1 VAGGGSGKGFW
12 LTGSSDPC
20 KLDKKSAVRRFFVSV
35 PGKRKEARFALDWSV
50 SGVAGTPMRKL
61 CVKYVVRRVFPLLTL
76 VLATAN
82 EGKLAELTSLL
93 HGLPVSIVNVR
104 DVLGED
110 LAVVESGETFEQNA
124 VRKANA
130 ASAAT
135 RLLCVADDS
144 GLEVEALG
152 GRPGVRSARFA
163 HERATDAENNAAL
176 LRELE
181 DVEEGA
187 RSARFRCVLALVS
200 PWQDQ
205 VYVVE
210 GRCEGSIARTPRGS
224 GGFGYDPLFLVPEYN
239 GRSMAE
245 LSEAEKG
252 EVSHRGRAVRE
263 LRKRLIQLIN
273 QELNEVERIVDP
285 RPSGMAFGS

>member
-1 VAGGGSGKGFW
+1 
-12 LTGSSDPC
+12 
-20 KLDKKSAVRRFFVSV
+20 
-35 PGKRKEARFALDWSV
+35 
-50 SGVAGTPMRKL
+50 M
-61 CVKYVVRRVFPLLTL
+61 FPLLTL